1 MERWALLSVSKKEGI
16 IPLAQTLCHTYG
28 FRILSSGGTAAALK
42 AADIPVT
49 KVSEYTGAPEILG
62 GRVKTLHPKIH
73 GGILAR
79 LDLPSDLDD
88 LAAQGIA
95 PIAVVVVNLYPFA
108 ETIRQP
114 GCTLEAAV
122 EQIDIGGPTLLRAAA
137 KNFAHVAVLSHPSQY
152 DAFLAEL
159 AAHGGESR
167 LEFRRSLALAAFQ
180 QTHAYDG
187 AIAQYLQEPAPGL
200 ASTYTLLCQQPRPL
214 RYGENPH
221 QPATW
226 YQIGTTPKGWS
237 AATQAQGKELSYNN
251 LLDLEAA
258 RRILA
263 EFLDQE
269 PTAVIV
275 KHNNPCGVASG
286 ATLPIA
292 YGRALQ
298 ADPIS
303 AFGGIVALNTPLD
316 EETAT
321 ALTETFLECVVVPAC
336 VPTAAEILS
345 RKPNLRL
352 LILPDL
358 ATGPNESI
366 RAIAGGILL
375 QKNDDTPT
383 DTDSWEVVTQ
393 KQPTAEEWQDLVF
406 AWKVCRHV
414 KSNAIVVAL
423 KQQTLGIGAGQTN
436 RVGAATLALNHAV
449 PGAVLASDGFFPF
462 DDTVK
467 AAATRGITAI
477 AQPGGSLRDRDSI
490 AAAADLGIA
499 MVFTHIRHFLH

>member
-1 MERWALLSVSKKEGI
+1 MERWALLSVSKKTGI
-16 IPLAQTLCHTYG
+16 VPLAQALHELYG
-28 FRILSSGGTAAALK
+28 FRLLSSGGTAETLK
-42 AADIPVT
+42 AEGLPVT
-49 KVSEYTGAPEILG
+49 KVSEHTSAPEILG

-79 LDLPSDLDD
+79 LDLPSDLAD
-88 LAAQGIA
+88 LANQGIA
-95 PIAVVVVNLYPFA
+95 PISVVVVNLYPFT

-114 GCTLEAAV
+114 HCTLAEAI

-152 DAFLAEL
+152 DPFLSEL
-159 AAHGGESR
+159 ATHSGESS

-180 QTHAYDG
+180 QTQTYDA
-187 AIAQYLQEPAPGL
+187 AIAQYLQEPVSGL
-200 ASTYTLLCQQPRPL
+200 ASTYTLICQQPRPL

-226 YQIGTTPKGWS
+226 YQVGTTPKGWS
-237 AATQAQGKELSYNN
+237 AATQLQGKELSYNN

-258 RRILA
+258 RRMIT
-263 EFLDQE
+263 EFLDHE

-275 KHNNPCGVASG
+275 KHNNPCGVACG
-286 ATLPIA
+286 DTLSSA

-298 ADPIS
+298 ADPVS
-303 AFGGIVALNTPLD
+303 AFGGIVALNRPLD

-336 VPTAAEILS
+336 VPSAAEILA
-345 RKPNLRL
+345 RKPNVRL
-352 LILPDL
+352 LVLPDL
-358 ATGPNESI
+358 TIGPSESI

-375 QKNDDTPT
+375 QKNDDQPT
-383 DTDSWEVVTQ
+383 DTQTWEVVTQ
-393 KQPTAEEWQDLVF
+393 RQPTAEQWQDLVF

-423 KQQTLGIGAGQTN
+423 HQQTLGIGAGQTN
-436 RVGAATLALNHAV
+436 RVGAAELALKHAV
-449 PGAVLASDGFFPF
+449 ADAVLASDGFLPF
-462 DDTVK
+462 DDTVR
-467 AAATRGITAI
+467 AAAAKGISAI
-477 AQPGGSLRDRDSI
+477 VQPGGSLRDRDSI
-490 AAAADLGIA
+490 AAADQLGIA
-499 MVFTHIRHFLH
+499 MIHTHLRHFLH